1 MALKSGSFTLNHYEK
16 GLWKMKRFLIAAVAV
31 AGTLGG
37 TNVMAA
43 DAAKAKQL
51 ATKYNCLA
59 CHAEDKKLVGPS
71 FKDVAKKYGGDAGAA
86 AKLAAKVKSGGG
98 GVWGSIP
105 MPPNNVPEGD
115 IKTMVDWILALK

>member
-1 MALKSGSFTLNHYEK
+1 
-16 GLWKMKRFLIAAVAV
+16 MKKFLIAAIAAAGVLAGANAGAAV
-31 AGTLGG
+31 
-37 TNVMAA
+37 

-71 FKDVAKKYGGDAGAA
+71 YKDVAKKYKGDAGAA
-86 AKLAAKVKSGGG
+86 AKMAAKVKGGGG

-105 MPPNNVPEGD
+105 MPPNNVPDAE
-115 IKTMVDWILALK
+115 IKTMVDWILSME

>member
-1 MALKSGSFTLNHYEK
+1 
-16 GLWKMKRFLIAAVAV
+16 MKKFLIAAIAAAGVLAGANAGAAV
-31 AGTLGG
+31 
-37 TNVMAA
+37 

-71 FKDVAKKYGGDAGAA
+71 YKDVAKKYKGDAGAG
-86 AKLAAKVKSGGG
+86 AKLAAKVKGGGG

-105 MPPNNVPEGD
+105 MPPQAIGAEEAAR
-115 IKTMVDWILALK
+115 IAAWLAAGAAP